1 MTPFFIYT
9 YQECYRKSQI
19 RKIRSISPVF
29 EPTISRGG
37 GRLPLGIGELVIIR
51 PVGLGLSEGRG
62 LCGLVSIGPVLDN
75 IPSED
80 IVRNGVLPDI
90 IGNGE
95 LRGIPSED
103 IVRNGVLP
111 DIIGRGELREITS
124 EDLGGNVGL
133 PENMGN
139 GELRDIPSV
148 LIGGRLKSVE
158 FLNDENM
165 SCGCAQS

>member
-1 MTPFFIYT
+1 M
-9 YQECYRKSQI
+9 
-19 RKIRSISPVF
+19 
-29 EPTISRGG
+29 
-37 GRLPLGIGELVIIR
+37 
-51 PVGLGLSEGRG
+51 
-62 LCGLVSIGPVLDN
+62 
-75 IPSED
+75 
-80 IVRNGVLPDI
+80 
-90 IGNGE
+90 
-95 LRGIPSED
+95 
-103 IVRNGVLP
+103 VRNGVLP

-158 FLNDENM
+158 FFNDENM